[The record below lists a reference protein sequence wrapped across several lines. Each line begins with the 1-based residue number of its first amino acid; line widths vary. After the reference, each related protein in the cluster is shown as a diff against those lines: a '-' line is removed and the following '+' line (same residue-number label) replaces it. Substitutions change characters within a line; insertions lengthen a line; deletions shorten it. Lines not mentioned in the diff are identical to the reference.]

1 MQFLQRNIE
10 LVAAT
15 IGACVM
21 LAGVLLVDAPWWG
34 GVVVGLIVAAG
45 VWLLG
50 SSWTDMR
57 IKSEASGLS
66 TQDMLRRIQES
77 RKKLHA
83 IQGFARD
90 VPDPEVQQRLLRVC
104 SLADRIFKNFED
116 DPQDIAKASRFL
128 LYLDR
133 FLPLIEKYARLSST
147 PQGRELLKKS
157 GDDAEFREL
166 LQVVEEGFSK
176 GFQNYLENDVVELRT
191 FGRVLKKMIHVAE
204 IGK

>member
-1 MQFLQRNIE
+1 MSFLLRNIE
-10 LVAAT
+10 ITAALA
-15 IGACVM
+15 GAAAM
-21 LAGVLLVDAPWWG
+21 LAGVLGVGAPWWA
-34 GVVVGLIVAAG
+34 GVAAGVLVFAG

-57 IKSEASGLS
+57 IRSEASGLS
-66 TQDMLRRIQES
+66 VQAMLQRIRQGRKKVAAIQE
-77 RKKLHA
+77 HA
-83 IQGFARD
+83 KG
-90 VPDPEVQQRLLRVC
+90 VPDKDVRERLFRVC
-104 SLADRIFKNFED
+104 TLADRIFANFED
-116 DPQDIAKASRFL
+116 DSQDIAKASRFL

-147 PQGRELLKKS
+147 SQGRELLQRS
-157 GDDAEFREL
+157 GDDVEFREL

-176 GFQNYLENDVVELRT
+176 GFQNYLENDVIELRT